1 MKHTG
6 YPVTRRSFL
15 RHVVAGAAVYP
26 LLPCFAGTT
35 AITKVHVIF
44 KTHLDIGFTD
54 LAENVVATYINE
66 FIPTAIRLARET
78 REQQGD
84 TCFKWTTGSWLIHTF
99 LERADSENRRRME
112 QAIEAGDICWHAM
125 PFTTHS
131 EVLDPSIYEAGLQL
145 SQKLDE
151 RYGKTTI
158 SAKMTDV
165 PGHTRSIVPILQR
178 NGVSLLHIGVNPASM
193 PPDVPPVFIWKAP
206 DDSQIAVM
214 YQKDYGGIMHIPDTS
229 EAVALMFTGDNHGPQ
244 TVGQVMEAYKNIQ
257 TQFPDAEIVASDL
270 NAIADTIQS
279 VKNMLPIVTQEL
291 GDSWIHGIG
300 SDPQK
305 IAQLRALSRERN
317 RWLRDG
323 ALERHSDTDLAFS
336 LSLCMV
342 GEHTWGLDVKTHLQA
357 WDIYTPDA
365 LAEARKTGPFQRIE
379 ASWQEKRQYIQNA
392 VGLLPELLKSEA
404 EATLEELKPVLPD
417 LNQFEPLTN
426 PGTVVET
433 PGLSFGLDTHG
444 ALVHLQNKGTGREWA
459 SPKNPMALFSY
470 QSFSQKDY
478 DRFMDQYLTGRPDWA
493 LKDFGKPGMEAFGP
507 RSYTYL
513 PRLKAAWQREEGT
526 QHILLVEMEVVTA
539 DGLPVPGCPSQII
552 TEYRIHKEEPVIDIT
567 LKWFGKKANRLP
579 EALWF
584 SFIPIT
590 GKDGAWT
597 LDKMG
602 QEVDPCDIVK
612 NGGHKLHAVAEDIS
626 YAEKQGII
634 KIETLDAPL
643 VAPGERT
650 LLDFDNA
657 VPAAE
662 DGMHFCLCNN
672 VWGTNF
678 VMWFDDDM
686 QYRFSIRC

>member
-6 YPVTRRSFL
+6 YLVTRRSFL
-15 RHVVAGAAVYP
+15 RHAVAGAAAYP
-26 LLPCFAGTT
+26 LLPGIADSKEQ
-35 AITKVHVIF
+35 APITKVHVIF

-66 FIPTAIRLARET
+66 FIPVAIRLARET

-84 TCFKWTTGSWLIHTF
+84 KCFKWTTGSWLIHTF
-99 LERADSENRRRME
+99 LERADSQNRTRME

-165 PGHTRSIVPILQR
+165 PGHTRSIVPLLQR

-214 YQKDYGGIMHIPDTS
+214 YQKDYGGIMQIPHTS

-244 TVGQVMEAYKNIQ
+244 TVGQVMEAYKNMQI
-257 TQFPDAEIVASDL
+257 QFPDAAIVASDL
-270 NAIADTIQS
+270 NEVGKTLSRVQD
-279 VKNMLPIVTQEL
+279 KLPVIISEL

-300 SDPQK
+300 SDPLK

-317 RWLRDG
+317 TWIRDS
-323 ALERHSDTDLAFS
+323 ALEKHRDTDLAFC
-336 LSLCMV
+336 LPLCMV

-357 WDIYTPDA
+357 WDIYIPNA
-365 LAEARKTGPFQRIE
+365 LAEARKTEPFQRIE
-379 ASWQEKRQYIQNA
+379 ASWQEKREYIQNA
-392 VGLLPELLKSEA
+392 VGLLPEPLKSQA
-404 EATLEELKPVLPD
+404 KATLEELKPVLPD
-417 LNQFEPLTN
+417 LALFERLPN
-426 PGTVVET
+426 PGITAET
-433 PGLSFGLDTHG
+433 TSLSFALDASG
-444 ALVHLQNKGTGREWA
+444 ALAHLQNKATGREWA
-459 SPKNPMALFSY
+459 SPRNPMALFSY
-470 QSFSQKDY
+470 QTFSKEDY
-478 DRFMDQYLTGRPDWA
+478 DRFMDHYLTGRPDWA

-507 RSYTYL
+507 RSCTYF
-513 PRLKAAWQREEGT
+513 PRLKAAWQREEET
-526 QHILLVEMEVVTA
+526 QHILLAEMEVVTD

-552 TEYRIHKEEPVIDIT
+552 TEYCIHKEEPVIDIT

-590 GKDGAWT
+590 SKGGAWV

-602 QEVDPCDIVK
+602 QDVDPADVVN
-612 NGGHKLHAVAEDIS
+612 NGGHKLHAVAEGVR

-634 KIETLDAPL
+634 RVDTLDAPL
-643 VAPGERT
+643 VAPG
-650 LLDFDNA
+650 
-657 VPAAE
+657 
-662 DGMHFCLCNN
+662 DGCC
-672 VWGTNF
+672 
-678 VMWFDDDM
+678 
-686 QYRFSIRC
+686 